1 MSSKLSTKVAIPP
14 GVSEKLYRT
23 KMCNYYKR
31 GEECKYHDKCFFAH
45 GERELRPL
53 VCYSYLTLFT
63 FLNIAQRLVFKQL

>member
-23 KMCNYYKR
+23 KMCNYYKK

-45 GERELRPL
+45 GEKELRPL
-53 VCYSYLTLFT
+53 VCIF
-63 FLNIAQRLVFKQL
+63 

>member
-23 KMCNYYKR
+23 KMCNYYKK

-45 GERELRPL
+45 GEKELRPL
-53 VCYSYLTLFT
+53 VCILLTFIN
-63 FLNIAQRLVFKQL
+63 FLIIA